1 MISFSSVHM
10 QQGQELV
17 NRWALGSNR
26 KLKSWNFSAAFLQPT
41 NERDGR
47 WRWRRRLCH
56 AACHAAGCYCYRE
69 SAKCICGMLLH
80 PSWPWSSRMDVGS
93 VGVWLAPVMLHQ
105 EVEVFALVQILVLVS
120 YMMLCSDHKCLY
132 LKL

>member
-1 MISFSSVHM
+1 
-10 QQGQELV
+10 
-17 NRWALGSNR
+17 
-26 KLKSWNFSAAFLQPT
+26 
-41 NERDGR
+41 
-47 WRWRRRLCH
+47 
-56 AACHAAGCYCYRE
+56 
-69 SAKCICGMLLH
+69 
-80 PSWPWSSRMDVGS
+80 MDVGS